1 MQGYIISSYIN
12 PNTRGLTSN
21 YKNTAIKDKET
32 YNEAMSQHL
41 LNPVEDLVQVLKT
54 PIKLAKSSSL
64 SRQNNSVNIAEGQRI
79 RVNGGHVLTVTA
91 HGVEVSG
98 GDNPYDTQS
107 YVKAQRMADALAS
120 MLRNAGGTMT
130 TVAHSKEE
138 YARYTEGITDVMS
151 YLGVDTS
158 KDFTVNGMKYS
169 KNKDGW
175 YESEANSD
183 AQAAYEQLKANNRT
197 YQFADEKTKKQIAY
211 ISDYYLQTVPE
222 SVKAAWQETLEE
234 RRFYMSMNI
243 SGLGNT
249 YNGINTN
256 SKQYKALKEKG
267 WLSGIMQ
274 NEAMMSAEER
284 LIYETFGGRDTII
297 KNLMKQFDS
306 DGDLLNA
313 NGVAGMDVTGKGTSW
328 QQLTSVSEEYRQKM
342 FDNVKREFI
351 KENGISNGDTTKR
364 SDIFK
369 DYQLSVSKD
378 KRLSGTWTLEQYEG
392 QYRAAM
398 YAAVKSA
405 NPNWKPGQKFDT
417 SILDNVTRESVE
429 STLVKN
435 GNRLVRN
442 SIDVSV

>member
-1 MQGYIISSYIN
+1 MQSISSYIN

-151 YLGVDTS
+151 YLGIDTS

-197 YQFADEKTKKQIAY
+197 YQFADEKTKKQVAY
-211 ISDYYLQTVPE
+211 IQT
-222 SVKAAWQETLEE
+222 
-234 RRFYMSMNI
+234 
-243 SGLGNT
+243 
-249 YNGINTN
+249 
-256 SKQYKALKEKG
+256 
-267 WLSGIMQ
+267 
-274 NEAMMSAEER
+274 
-284 LIYETFGGRDTII
+284 
-297 KNLMKQFDS
+297 
-306 DGDLLNA
+306 
-313 NGVAGMDVTGKGTSW
+313 DVTST
-328 QQLTSVSEEYRQKM
+328 LT
-342 FDNVKREFI
+342 
-351 KENGISNGDTTKR
+351 
-364 SDIFK
+364 
-369 DYQLSVSKD
+369 QLSVEQDFLTGGDDNIFGETKESCLAAID
-378 KRLSGTWTLEQYEG
+378 KVLERIENPLAAVTDE
-392 QYRAAM
+392 RAA
-398 YAAVKSA
+398 YLQQEKEFYTVLASK
-405 NPNWKPGQKFDT
+405 
-417 SILDNVTRESVE
+417 IRE
-429 STLVKN
+429 
-435 GNRLVRN
+435 
-442 SIDVSV
+442 